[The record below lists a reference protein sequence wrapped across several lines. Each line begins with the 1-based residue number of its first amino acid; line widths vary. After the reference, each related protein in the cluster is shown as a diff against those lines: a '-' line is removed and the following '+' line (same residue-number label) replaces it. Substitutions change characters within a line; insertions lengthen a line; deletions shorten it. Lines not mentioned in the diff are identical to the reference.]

1 MIAAATREIPVAPTL
16 HYNSQMKFTTDDEGS
31 MEVIFADETVVV
43 PGGSLGA
50 VRIQMEEVTVE
61 GLTLKKEV
69 FPQVP
74 MQIPPAW
81 MAAQECMAAAV
92 KAEREAE
99 AEREKVRSIKA
110 KKEAQREAQAKAKQD
125 EKTRKE
131 DERRRREEEKQENAD
146 RLKAKEAEKRKKQE
160 LKELKQ
166 MQKGWEK
173 ARDKVATD
181 DGHIR
186 SPYEVLT
193 ELKEHCER
201 YTEDF
206 PLAWDRFVDV
216 FHANRENVVIDMQR
230 SLQVCR
236 LLPKLADRKKKLQ
249 HDMVESLIAYEHDVS
264 LAKFEGVQLA
274 TEFEREDKI
283 INVVDEYL
291 QALGKFER
299 KRFSALV
306 KDGDMLLARRMAT
319 R

>member
-1 MIAAATREIPVAPTL
+1 
-16 HYNSQMKFTTDDEGS
+16 
-31 MEVIFADETVVV
+31 
-43 PGGSLGA
+43 
-50 VRIQMEEVTVE
+50 
-61 GLTLKKEV
+61 
-69 FPQVP
+69 
-74 MQIPPAW
+74 
-81 MAAQECMAAAV
+81 
-92 KAEREAE
+92 
-99 AEREKVRSIKA
+99 
-110 KKEAQREAQAKAKQD
+110 
-125 EKTRKE
+125 
-131 DERRRREEEKQENAD
+131 
-146 RLKAKEAEKRKKQE
+146 
-160 LKELKQ
+160 
-166 MQKGWEK
+166 
-173 ARDKVATD
+173 
-181 DGHIR
+181 
-186 SPYEVLT
+186 LT

>member
-1 MIAAATREIPVAPTL
+1 M
-16 HYNSQMKFTTDDEGS
+16 
-31 MEVIFADETVVV
+31 
-43 PGGSLGA
+43 
-50 VRIQMEEVTVE
+50 
-61 GLTLKKEV
+61 
-69 FPQVP
+69 
-74 MQIPPAW
+74 
-81 MAAQECMAAAV
+81 
-92 KAEREAE
+92 
-99 AEREKVRSIKA
+99 
-110 KKEAQREAQAKAKQD
+110 
-125 EKTRKE
+125 
-131 DERRRREEEKQENAD
+131 
-146 RLKAKEAEKRKKQE
+146 
-160 LKELKQ
+160 
-166 MQKGWEK
+166 
-173 ARDKVATD
+173 
-181 DGHIR
+181 
-186 SPYEVLT
+186 
-193 ELKEHCER
+193 
-201 YTEDF
+201 
-206 PLAWDRFVDV
+206 DV